1 VASARYRERDV
12 GGPQD
17 YIPMGGEQVVV
28 PVRLIAVGRDGVETI
43 ARSAHLVTVRGGR
56 VAHIKAF
63 QTRTEALEAA
73 GLRE

>member
-1 VASARYRERDV
+1 MRDVISPDARDV
-12 GGPQD
+12 GG
-17 YIPMGGEQVVV
+17 V
-28 PVRLIAVGRDGVETI
+28 

-63 QTRTEALEAA
+63 QTRKEALEAA